1 MTNPVLNYILLAVKE
16 PLKSAEFYSAILGA
30 QPVQNASTFVLYVL
44 PTGLRV
50 GLWAA
55 ADMKPAPQPAG
66 GVEISFSLPD
76 QAAVLDTYEAWT
88 RLGLKVV
95 QEPTKMDFGF
105 TFVVA
110 DPDGHRLR
118 PFALNQDP
126 R

>member
-1 MTNPVLNYILLAVKE
+1 MANLNYLLLSVKD
-16 PLKSAEFYSAILGA
+16 PQRSAKLYDQLLGVAPVEQSA
-30 QPVQNASTFVLYVL
+30 TFVLYVL
-44 PTGLRV
+44 PGGFKL

-55 ADMKPAPQPAG
+55 DDMQPAPRPAG
-66 GVEISFSLPD
+66 GVELSFSLPD
-76 QAAVLDTYEAWT
+76 EASVRQTYAAWT
-88 RLGLKVV
+88 ALGLAVV

-118 PFALNQDP
+118 PFVVAERP